1 MRGLSGV
8 TDFYLVVTGLNPPH
22 LKAMADE
29 LEKTMARSGVRCFRR
44 AGAPDSGWVVADYLD
59 AVIHLFS
66 SEARAHYALE
76 KLWGDAPRIR

>member
-8 TDFYLVVTGLNPPH
+8 TDYYLVVTGRNAPH

-29 LEKTMARSGVRCFRR
+29 LERALSRGGARCFRR
-44 AGAPDSGWVVADYLD
+44 AGAPESGWVVADYLD

-66 SEARAHYALE
+66 ADARSYYALE
-76 KLWGDAPRIR
+76 KLWGDAPRVR